1 MNEDN
6 VPVAD
11 EPVDPFE
18 GRNPAV
24 VHIMQFFTYAHL
36 KGDDLQSVSAKVAQ
50 LAWDL
55 ARDIPDSPELTA
67 GLRKLLEAKDC
78 LVRAKLSGRS

>member
-11 EPVDPFE
+11 ESVDPFE

-50 LAWDL
+50 LGSGPGHS
-55 ARDIPDSPELTA
+55 RFA
-67 GLRKLLEAKDC
+67 GADRRVA
-78 LVRAKLSGRS
+78 